1 MLNDSYRTFPQFLQK
16 RSEEAFNVPQSGQYH
31 LPSGIGSTGEGVW
44 CAFAGVLTGDA
55 VNNGAIF
62 TSLRPTPARL
72 LKSHDFTS
80 CANVRLGS
88 MY

>member
-1 MLNDSYRTFPQFLQK
+1 MQN

-55 VNNGAIF
+55 VNNGAII

-72 LKSHDFTS
+72 LKSHDLTS
-80 CANVRLGS
+80 CANVRFDS
-88 MY
+88 IY